1 MRSIGQLVSFK
12 TRGVYSGL
20 SKIEIVKIFH
30 YIIIYIYIY
39 IYYNIIILAS
49 SIGAMKNKL
58 TN

>member
-30 YIIIYIYIY
+30 YIIIYIYI
-39 IYYNIIILAS
+39 IILAS